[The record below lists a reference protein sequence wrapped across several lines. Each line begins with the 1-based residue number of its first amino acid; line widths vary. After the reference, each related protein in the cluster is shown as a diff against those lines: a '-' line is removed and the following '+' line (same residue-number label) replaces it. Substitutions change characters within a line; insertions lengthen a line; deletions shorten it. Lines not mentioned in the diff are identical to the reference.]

1 MSLLSQT
8 FAPMLVAVLLFSST
22 SAQGTQQLASGQ
34 AQFVTRVDSNEF
46 VVINGSNNNAAI
58 RLDRNNQQILSS
70 NRIPHGTVL
79 QILCID
85 NRGCKLSNPTE
96 MDNGKVMYTLDGDYR
111 LKLPVVNNK
120 TLATIA
126 SSPQRG
132 RTVGEQMSPAT
143 VGAIPGQ

>member
-1 MSLLSQT
+1 MSFSKTLPQAILALTLSC
-8 FAPMLVAVLLFSST
+8 ST
-22 SAQGTQQLASGQ
+22 YAHGTQQLAGGQ

-46 VVINGSNNNAAI
+46 VVINGSNNSAAI
-58 RLDRNNQQILSS
+58 RLDRNNQEILSS

-85 NRGCKLSNPTE
+85 NRGCKLSNPTQ
-96 MDNGKVMYTLDGDYR
+96 MDNGKTMYTLDGDYR
-111 LKLPVVNNK
+111 LKLPMSTNK
-120 TLATIA
+120 TMTTIT

-132 RTVGEQMSPAT
+132 RTVGEQMSPVT